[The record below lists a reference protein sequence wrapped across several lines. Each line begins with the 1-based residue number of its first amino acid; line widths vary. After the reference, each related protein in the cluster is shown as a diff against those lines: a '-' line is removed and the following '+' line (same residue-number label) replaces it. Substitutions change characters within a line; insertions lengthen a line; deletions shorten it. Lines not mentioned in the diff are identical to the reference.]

1 MSHNEKRVQTKGHSI
16 PFPKNTLKGKSSRI
30 SSDKNN
36 KNTISNKIIS
46 RINNEDPFLK
56 NNNEI
61 KTTKKF
67 RPKLPEHI

>member
-16 PFPKNTLKGKSSRI
+16 PLPKNTQKGKASRV
-30 SSDKNN
+30 SADKNN

-56 NNNEI
+56 NNDEI